1 MIDNSK
7 ITDLIKSKSR
17 VRDHAE
23 VFTPDFIVQD
33 MLDLVK
39 QESERIDSR
48 FLEPACGDGN
58 FLAEVLK
65 RKIIVVEQI
74 YWKSQF
80 DCEKNIIVAVSSIY
94 GIDLLIDNIQIA
106 RERLY
111 LIIVNIYTK
120 LYKNKIEQKF
130 LVNVQYILSKNI
142 IQGDAL
148 SLKDINNK
156 PIVFSERSLVDNSK
170 IKRRD
175 FIFDELINNSNQ
187 NIMAQWTLFGDTGE
201 PVFIPN
207 SIADFPPI
215 HFLELATLDH
225 VTQL

>member
-80 DCEKNIIVAVSSIY
+80 DCEKNIIAAVSSIY
-94 GIDLLIDNIQIA
+94 EIDLLIDNIQIA

-130 LVNVQYILSKNI
+130 LVNVQYMLSKNI

-201 PVFIPN
+201 PIFIPN